1 MDVVFLDDPTSAFE
15 RDPDADPATL
25 DPAPNPDPDP
35 PSSTS
40 FCLRLAVSTSGVRAP
55 LTFGVHDVLS
65 PSTSVKVCCEE
76 DADDDDAV
84 FEVEEEVDRPGG
96 LGERL

>member
-1 MDVVFLDDPTSAFE
+1 MDVVFLDPPTSAVE
-15 RDPDADPATL
+15 RDPDDDPVTL
-25 DPAPNPDPDP
+25 DPDPDP
-35 PSSTS
+35 DPDPASSAS

-55 LTFGVHDVLS
+55 LTFGVHELLS

-76 DADDDDAV
+76 DAEDDDAV
-84 FEVEEEVDRPGG
+84 FEVEEEVERPGG

>member
-15 RDPDADPATL
+15 RDPFPDPAAVE
-25 DPAPNPDPDP
+25 PAPNPEPDP

-40 FCLRLAVSTSGVRAP
+40 FCLRLAVSTSGVKAP
-55 LTFGVHDVLS
+55 LTFGVHELLS

-76 DADDDDAV
+76 DAEDDDAV
-84 FEVEEEVDRPGG
+84 LEVEEDVDRPGG